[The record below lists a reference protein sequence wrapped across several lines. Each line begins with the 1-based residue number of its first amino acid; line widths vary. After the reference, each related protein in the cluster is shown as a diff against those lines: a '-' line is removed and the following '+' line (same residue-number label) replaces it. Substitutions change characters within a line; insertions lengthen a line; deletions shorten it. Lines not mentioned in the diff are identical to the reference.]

1 MTGILQ
7 PGDLFLDKYRIERL
21 VGKGGMGAVYAAVD
35 MDLSRRVAVKLLL
48 PHVAAVPQAVT
59 RFINEGR
66 AAARIEGEHVARVFA
81 AGRTP
86 DGLAYM
92 VLELLEGVDLSS
104 FLRQHPRMPVGQ
116 AADYVLQALE
126 AVAEAHHHGIV
137 HRDLKPGNLFLAR
150 RTNGTEVVK
159 VLDFGI
165 SKVNDPLTEQDHAL
179 TSTRAM
185 LGSPLY
191 MSPEQLRSAK
201 SVDRRSDIWS
211 IGVMLYEMLTGA
223 LPFRGE
229 SMGELFAAILEQDP
243 IPLGQHRPDVPHE
256 LQATVAACLQRDPQ
270 RRIANAYQLAC
281 ALAPFAVRSRDS
293 VEHIRGFF
301 DVPAAATAPL
311 AEGPSIPPP
320 PHAPHGQTAQ
330 AWADSRANASA
341 STMGNTQ
348 PRQGRSLLAYLLI
361 IPVAFVVAGSIVAIF
376 LASRTKIPPAAPP
389 VLASPVSSPAPPP
402 ETAHPVLTAEPARPT
417 EEAGLSPSASAAAI
431 ADAGTKPPRRPHS
444 AASASPS
451 STAAPSV
458 TGAPEFDPTKATRF

>member
-1 MTGILQ
+1 MTGFLQ
-7 PGDLFLDKYRIERL
+7 PGDLFLEKYRIERL

-35 MDLSRRVAVKLLL
+35 VDLSRRVAVKLLL
-48 PHVAAVPQAVT
+48 PHVASVPQAVT

-92 VLELLEGVDLSS
+92 VLELLEGADLASY
-104 FLRQHPRMPVGQ
+104 LRQHPRMPVGQ
-116 AADYVLQALE
+116 AVDYLLQALE

-150 RTNGTEVVK
+150 RSNGTEVVK

-165 SKVNDPLTEQDHAL
+165 SKVTDPLMDPADHAL

-211 IGVMLYEMLTGA
+211 LGVMLYEMLTGS

-243 IPLGQHRPDVPHE
+243 VPLGQHRPDVPPE

-270 RRIANAYQLAC
+270 RRIPDAYQLAC

-293 VEHIRGFF
+293 LEHIRGFF

-320 PHAPHGQTAQ
+320 PYAAHGQTAQ
-330 AWADSRANASA
+330 AWADSRANAS
-341 STMGNTQ
+341 TTGNAQ
-348 PRQGRSLLAYLLI
+348 PAQRRSMLAYLLI
-361 IPVAFVVAGSIVAIF
+361 IPVAFAVAGSIVAVF
-376 LASRTKIPPAAPP
+376 LVARPKTPPA
-389 VLASPVSSPAPPP
+389 VLASPAPTPPPAPTPLP
-402 ETAHPVLTAEPARPT
+402 EIAHPAPTSEPARAID
-417 EEAGLSPSASAAAI
+417 EAGASASATT
-431 ADAGTKPPRRPHS
+431 DAGTKPPRRSHS
-444 AASASPS
+444 AASASPTT
-451 STAAPSV
+451 TAAPSV
-458 TGAPEFDPTKATRF
+458 TAAPEFDPTKATRF

>member
-1 MTGILQ
+1 
-7 PGDLFLDKYRIERL
+7 
-21 VGKGGMGAVYAAVD
+21 MGAVYAALD
-35 MDLSRRVAVKLLL
+35 LDLSRRVAVKLLL
-48 PHVAAVPQAVT
+48 PHVASVPQAVT

-92 VLELLEGVDLSS
+92 VLELLEGMDLAS

-116 AADYVLQALE
+116 AVDYVLQALE

-150 RTNGTEVVK
+150 RSNGTEMVK

-165 SKVNDPLTEQDHAL
+165 SKVTDPLMEPDHAL

-201 SVDRRSDIWS
+201 SVDRRSDMWS
-211 IGVMLYEMLTGA
+211 LGVILYEMLTGA

-243 IPLGQHRPDVPHE
+243 VPVGQHRSDVPPE

-270 RRIANAYQLAC
+270 RRMADAYQLAS
-281 ALAPFAVRSRDS
+281 ALAPFAVRSRDT

-301 DVPAAATAPL
+301 DAPAAATAPL
-311 AEGPSIPPP
+311 GDGASLPPP
-320 PHAPHGQTAQ
+320 PPHGQTAQ
-330 AWADSRANASA
+330 AWAQVRTNPSTTGA
-341 STMGNTQ
+341 STTGASPPPPPN
-348 PRQGRSLLAYLLI
+348 RSLLAYLLI
-361 IPVAFVVAGSIVAIF
+361 IPVAFVVAGGIVAIF
-376 LASRTKIPPAAPP
+376 LVARTKTPPPPAPS
-389 VLASPVSSPAPPP
+389 VLAAPASVPSPAPTPTP
-402 ETAHPVLTAEPARPT
+402 SQEAPRPAPSAESETARAID
-417 EEAGLSPSASAAAI
+417 EAGAA
-431 ADAGTKPPRRPHS
+431 ADAGAKPPRKGHH
-444 AASASPS
+444 AATSGSAS
-451 STAAPSV
+451 STQPTGPAPS
-458 TGAPEFDPTKATRF
+458 TTASPEFDPTKATRF